1 MKTPLKTLFAVIL
14 GCVIIA
20 NVSTVQATET
30 NKNFTTISSV
40 KSISKIVVT
49 GNVKLILIQASK
61 ESVNVYDNYY
71 GKNALVQQQGNTLRI
86 SSFEKSPLSVVVF
99 VNNLDAITASNES
112 TVKTVG
118 KFHLLNLKVTLQDQ
132 ASADIDANMLSLFTS
147 VKDKADL
154 KLCGSAD
161 SHIVVMSDLGSLNM
175 DKFVS
180 NDTSISTAS
189 STSYAAR

>member
-1 MKTPLKTLFAVIL
+1 MKTSFKTLFAVIL

-20 NVSTVQATET
+20 NAGTVHATET

-40 KSISKIVVT
+40 KNISKIVVS
-49 GNVKLILIQASK
+49 GNVKVILIQSNK

-86 SSFEKSPLSVVVF
+86 SSFEKTPLSVVVF
-99 VNNLDAITASNES
+99 VNNLDAISASNQA

-118 KFHLLNLKVTLQDQ
+118 KFHLVNLAVRLQDE
-132 ASADIDANMLSLFTS
+132 ASADIDANMVSLFTA
-147 VKDKADL
+147 VKDNADL

-161 SHIVVMSDLGSLNM
+161 SHSVVMSDLGSLNM
-175 DKFVS
+175 DQFAS
-180 NDTSISTAS
+180 NETSVISG
-189 STSYAAR
+189 STVAYVAR

>member
-1 MKTPLKTLFAVIL
+1 MKTSLKTLFAVIL

-20 NVSTVQATET
+20 NVSTVQATEI

-40 KSISKIVVT
+40 KNIAKIVVT

-86 SSFEKSPLSVVVF
+86 SSYERTPLSVVVF
-99 VNNLDAITASNES
+99 VNNLDAISASNQS

-118 KFHLLNLKVTLQDQ
+118 KFHLLNLDIKLQDQ
-132 ASADIDANMLSLFTS
+132 ATADIDANMVSLFSS
-147 VKDKADL
+147 VKDSADL

-161 SHIVVMSDLGSLNM
+161 RHTVVMSDLGSVNM
-175 DKFVS
+175 DQFAS
-180 NDTSISTAS
+180 NDTSIS
-189 STSYAAR
+189 AATRVAYVAR

>member
-1 MKTPLKTLFAVIL
+1 MKTSLKTLFAVIL

-40 KSISKIVVT
+40 KNISKIVVT

-86 SSFEKSPLSVVVF
+86 SSFEKTPLSVVVF
-99 VNNLDAITASNES
+99 VNNLDAISASNQS

-118 KFHLLNLKVTLQDQ
+118 KFRLLNLDVTLKDQ
-132 ASADIDANMLSLFTS
+132 ASANIDANMVSLVS
-147 VKDKADL
+147 LVKDEADL

-161 SHIVVMSDLGSLNM
+161 RHTVVMSDLGSLNM
-175 DKFVS
+175 DQFVS
-180 NDTSISTAS
+180 NDTSISSGRSVA
-189 STSYAAR
+189 YVAR

>member
-1 MKTPLKTLFAVIL
+1 MKTSLKTLFAVIL
-14 GCVIIA
+14 GCVMIA
-20 NVSTVQATET
+20 NAGTVHATET

-40 KSISKIVVT
+40 KNIAKIVVR

-86 SSFEKSPLSVVVF
+86 SSFEKTPLSVVVF
-99 VNNLDAITASNES
+99 VNNLDAISASDES

-118 KFHLLNLKVTLQDQ
+118 KFHLLNLDVNLQDQ
-132 ASADIDANMLSLFTS
+132 ASADIDANMVRLSTS

-161 SHIVVMSDLGSLNM
+161 SHTVVMSDFGSLNM
-175 DKFVS
+175 DQFVS
-180 NDTSISTAS
+180 NDTSISTAN
-189 STSYAAR
+189 TVAYVAR